1 MAKGSVRKK
10 GKKWYYRFYVEDAS
24 GNLVQKECAGTES
37 KSETEKLLRQAME
50 DYESKKFIAKA
61 DNITLGQLLDTWAE
75 EELKTGT
82 LSNGTVG
89 TYLQAINRIKQH
101 PVSRRKLKTVTS
113 GHLQQFMDIMS
124 FGGTIEDFVSKG
136 YSKDYVKSF
145 SAVLQ
150 QSFRFAVF
158 PKQYITFN
166 PMQYVVMRHK
176 KDDMDLFA
184 EEADTD
190 NGKVKPLSFE
200 QYQKLIT
207 QLGKRSKDAILPVQ
221 IAYFTGLRLGEVAGL
236 TWQDINLEEQYLTVR
251 RSVRYNGATHKH
263 EIGPTKRKKV
273 RVVDFGNALAD
284 ILKKARKHQLK
295 NRMQYGELYHRNFYR
310 EVTEKN
316 RVHYEYYNLSM
327 TEDAPEDYTEISFVC
342 LREDGCLEL
351 PATVE
356 TACRTAARKVP
367 ELEGFHFH
375 TLRHT
380 YTTNLL
386 SNGAQPKDVQELLGH
401 SDISTTMNVYAHA
414 TREAKRD
421 SAKLLDKV
429 VGMN

>member
-24 GNLVQKECAGTES
+24 GNLVQKEFAGTES

-50 DYESKKFIAKA
+50 DYEAKRFIAKA
-61 DNITLGQLLDTWAE
+61 DNITLGELLDLWAE

-89 TYLQAINRIKQH
+89 NYLQAVGRIKQH
-101 PVSRRKLKTVTS
+101 PISKRKLKTVTS
-113 GHLQQFMDIMS
+113 VHLQEFMDLLS
-124 FGGTIEDFVSKG
+124 FGGTVGDFISKG
-136 YSKDYVKSF
+136 YSIDYVRSF

-158 PKQYITFN
+158 PKQFITFN
-166 PMQYVVMRHK
+166 PMQLRHK
-176 KDDMDLFA
+176 KEETDLFA
-184 EEADTD
+184 DETATERD
-190 NGKVKPLSFE
+190 KVKPLSFE
-200 QYQKLIT
+200 MYRKLIE
-207 QLGKRSKDAILPVQ
+207 QLGKRSRNAILPVQ

-251 RSVRYNGATHKH
+251 RSIRYNGATHKH
-263 EIGPTKRKKV
+263 EIGPTKWKKI
-273 RVVDFGNALAD
+273 RVVDFGDTLAD
-284 ILKKARKHQLK
+284 ILRKAKKEQHK
-295 NRMQYGELYHRNFYR
+295 NRFQYGELYQRNFYR
-310 EVTEKN
+310 EVMEKN
-316 RVHYEYYNLSM
+316 RVHYEYYHLGM
-327 TEDAPEDYTEISFVC
+327 TEN
-342 LREDGCLEL
+342 
-351 PATVE
+351 
-356 TACRTAARKVP
+356 VP

-401 SDISTTMNVYAHA
+401 SDVSTTMNVYAHA
-414 TREAKRD
+414 TREAKRT
-421 SAKLLDKV
+421 SARILDKV
-429 VGMN
+429 AGND